1 MIFETWRSYFIS
13 WQMFKNKVW
22 CPVSRKIRRYFHF
35 LLSLAYPIDRLDWAL
50 FSVVILFRHWFPL
63 LEKAEILALIL
74 PRNLPAVL
82 IIFTGRGGAGNPPL
96 PAGRGVHP
104 WLSCC
109 RVVKSI
115 SYIKIMSYCHL
126 LSAILSLACII
137 SLYRWQRDT
146 AQTVLNG
153 VSKQEPNVSFVDS
166 FFYGVFYST
175 FHTFSFVHIYH

>member
-63 LEKAEILALIL
+63 LEKAEIQALIL

-82 IIFTGRGGAGNPPL
+82 IIFTGRGGAGNPPF
-96 PAGRGVHP
+96 PTVRGGAGNPPFPTGRVPRGAGRPSLVSSLAGGDYLCQQRPLCLDFVEFTWIWK
-104 WLSCC
+104 WLS
-109 RVVKSI
+109 
-115 SYIKIMSYCHL
+115 
-126 LSAILSLACII
+126 
-137 SLYRWQRDT
+137 
-146 AQTVLNG
+146 
-153 VSKQEPNVSFVDS
+153 
-166 FFYGVFYST
+166 
-175 FHTFSFVHIYH
+175 